1 MSYYSRLWQAWR
13 NTPHTIPFG
22 TGYNLY
28 RAYIAFHDYY
38 KIIFLSTIAVDHCTG
53 SWFKGALRGHWTL
66 CAVGLCALLLCA
78 CPCARI
84 NYVTLLFHSSIIDIS
99 SILINDSFD
108 TISRRFKCNRTCFV
122 AYRARKIF
130 ISLFLFLSFFFEN
143 GDFTGGKSGKHL
155 AERTGRFYTRSGR
168 AGGCEI
174 LPRFIFDST
183 ICSFR
188 VQPRN
193 ELHHER
199 CLFIRFITV
208 PVSTFVP

>member
-1 MSYYSRLWQAWR
+1 M
-13 NTPHTIPFG
+13 
-22 TGYNLY
+22 
-28 RAYIAFHDYY
+28 
-38 KIIFLSTIAVDHCTG
+38 
-53 SWFKGALRGHWTL
+53 L
-66 CAVGLCALLLCA
+66 CAVGLCALLSCTIRV
-78 CPCARI
+78 PCARI

-108 TISRRFKCNRTCFV
+108 TISGRFKCNRTCSV
-122 AYRARKIF
+122 AVKYL
-130 ISLFLFLSFFFEN
+130 SLFFFFSPFFRECR
-143 GDFTGGKSGKHL
+143 FRTGGKSGKHL
-155 AERTGRFYTRSGR
+155 AERSGRFYTRSGR